1 LARLLPP
8 ATFIQSGFA
17 PGTPLESRPMDSLAQ
32 LLHLT
37 PATLWMIVKVLLVFG
52 GPFTIASLLTWVERR
67 GSAMIQDRIGPNRAA
82 LFGKWRLLGLPQIVA
97 DGIKA
102 FLKEDLVPPHAVGIL
117 FWLAP
122 LFAFVPAVLG
132 FAVIPFGQSFTIG
145 NTQYHMSLLDPG
157 NGMGMLYPMA
167 IGAVAIYGV
176 LTAAWSSNNKWSIL
190 GGMRVSAQMIS
201 YELAMSLA
209 VVAIFMRTGN
219 AGPPT
224 FLEAYDPH
232 RIVAAQAG
240 LWNVI
245 PQFLGFVVFS
255 TCMFAET
262 NRLPFDFAEG
272 ESEIVAGYLTEFG
285 SMKFALMYLSEYVH
299 IVTAAALIVTLY
311 LGGWQIPFVADPG
324 ALLSVAAFLAKLL
337 IVCWV
342 FIWVRWTLPR
352 FRYDQLMALGWK
364 VMLPLALGNLMLH
377 AWWMHRAAM

>member
-1 LARLLPP
+1 MDPLAH
-8 ATFIQSGFA
+8 
-17 PGTPLESRPMDSLAQ
+17 
-32 LLHLT
+32 LLHLS
-37 PATLWMIVKVLLVFG
+37 PATLWMIAKVLLVFG
-52 GPFTIASLLTWVERR
+52 GPFTLASLLTWVERR

-82 LFGKWRLLGLPQIVA
+82 LFGKWRLLGLTQIAA

-102 FLKEDLVPPHAVGIL
+102 FLKEDLVPPHVVSSL

-122 LFAFVPAVLG
+122 MFAFVPAVMG
-132 FAVIPFGQSFTIG
+132 FAVIPFGQSFTAG
-145 NTQYHMSLLDPG
+145 GVQYHMSLLDPG

-167 IGAVAIYGV
+167 IGAVAVYGV

-190 GGMRVSAQMIS
+190 GGMRVSAQMVS

-209 VVAIFMRTGN
+209 VVAIFMRTG
-219 AGPPT
+219 G
-224 FLEAYDPH
+224 YDPH
-232 RIVAAQAG
+232 QIIAAQSG
-240 LWNVI
+240 LWNAV
-245 PQFLGFVVFS
+245 PQCLGFLVFT

-311 LGGWQIPFVADPG
+311 LGGWRVPFLADPG
-324 ALLSVAAFLAKLL
+324 ALLSVASFLGKLL
-337 IVCWV
+337 FVCWV

-364 VMLPLALGNLMLH
+364 VMVPLSLVNLLLH
-377 AWWMHRAAM
+377 AWWMHQSVLG